1 MANDGDDRSKKLP
14 KVNIDDLFGTE
25 KTPKLKVR
33 PFKKKPYDEAS
44 TWRNTKAIVHARKKA
59 EARKRRA
66 ERTPVETIV
75 PQKEDD
81 DDDSTLLGMAVAGV
95 AAVGAAVLFSV

>member
-1 MANDGDDRSKKLP
+1 MGNGDDRSRKLP

-44 TWRNTKAIVHARKKA
+44 TWRETKAVVHARKKA
-59 EARKRRA
+59 EARKRQA
-66 ERTPVETIV
+66 ERTVVENIV
-75 PQKEDD
+75 PQKGED
-81 DDDSTLLGMAVAGV
+81 DDDSTVLGIMAAGV